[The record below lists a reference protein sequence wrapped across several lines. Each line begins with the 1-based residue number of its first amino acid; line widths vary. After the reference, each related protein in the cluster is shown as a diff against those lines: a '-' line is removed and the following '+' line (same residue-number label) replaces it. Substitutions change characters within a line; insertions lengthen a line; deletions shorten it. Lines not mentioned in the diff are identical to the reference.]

1 MRIYTVHESPFWA
14 LAEEAVPGADVV
26 LIAEGFC
33 WPAALFTV
41 LWAAWHRLWLV
52 ALAILGAGA
61 ALDAA
66 SALVPIGD
74 AARTVLGLAV
84 LLFIG
89 FEAND
94 WRRWT
99 LERRGWRTVG
109 IVAGHSRSEAEHRFF
124 TLPGRATM
132 LAPTPKPA

>member
-14 LAEEAVPGADVV
+14 LAEKAVPGADVV

-74 AARTVLGLAV
+74 AARTVLGLGGPAV
-84 LLFIG
+84 HRL
-89 FEAND
+89 
-94 WRRWT
+94 
-99 LERRGWRTVG
+99 RGQR
-109 IVAGHSRSEAEHRFF
+109 
-124 TLPGRATM
+124 
-132 LAPTPKPA
+132 LAPLDVGATRLAHRRHRRRPLAE